1 MWKTATLGD
10 KSKVYYAAEA
20 SSGKAP
26 WESIPNERR
35 ELDLAAGWC
44 VPFCLISSVTS
55 SSTTALVPVQEHV
68 LRSAFP
74 TYSANP
80 LSTQHP
86 CRYQYIFYK
95 VFNGKMKS
103 IASQMVIAFEWRPR
117 RTPRSR
123 RSSHPQLHTRHP
135 YTIPSFLH

>member
-44 VPFCLISSVTS
+44 VPFRLISFVTS

-68 LRSAFP
+68 LRSAFRR
-74 TYSANP
+74 THSA
-80 LSTQHP
+80 LSTP
-86 CRYQYIFYK
+86 AGI
-95 VFNGKMKS
+95 NTSSMKYL
-103 IASQMVIAFEWRPR
+103 VGR
-117 RTPRSR
+117 
-123 RSSHPQLHTRHP
+123 
-135 YTIPSFLH
+135 